1 MAKLLQKFLF
11 ITSIMHVGISSAIPF
26 SMENL
31 LQTGKL
37 LNLGAAQVD
46 ITGGSGST
54 LNFLQVYFYNDTL
67 CETSGNTDLMT
78 NGVASFLNAG
88 IGFSMQSPQLL
99 NINESSLYQLAFN
112 RGFTT
117 TDMSNIQCIG
127 VSMTGGNSSTSGIN
141 CSYFTDV
148 ICDNTTHQCTSNASN
163 SVSWVGS
170 PTACV
175 TKYVYI
181 SSSSGQ
187 NVYKCAI
194 SPDSTLDTC
203 ALTGPSGALF
213 TLGNVVNNGYAYL
226 SSGAGSLAI
235 VQMCTLNPASAGA
248 LTLASCASLGTLAGA
263 AKGIAFNGIFAYIAG
278 SQGITQCNVTT
289 VQVNNGSLTGC
300 ALLDLATGSVSF
312 SAPTSLVINNGY
324 FYVTNNSNSSISIC
338 KIVTES
344 SIQKLSCTSGTMTHV
359 SSPKGIAINNG
370 YIYFVNS
377 FVNSTDGAVVSCQIQ
392 NNGATLGNCV
402 NTGASTSDFST
413 PQGIAI
419 YNDYAYITNNG
430 GSGSYP
436 KNSITKCQ
444 ISSPGQLSGCT
455 QVASTT
461 TFGTPI
467 GISIY

>member
-1 MAKLLQKFLF
+1 MAKLLQKLLF
-11 ITSIMHVGISSAIPF
+11 ITSIMQVGISSAIPF

-31 LQTGKL
+31 LQAGKL
-37 LNLGAAQVD
+37 LSFEAAQVD
-46 ITGGSGST
+46 ITDGNGST
-54 LNFLQVYFYNDTL
+54 LNFFQVYFYSDTL

-148 ICDNTTHQCTSNASN
+148 TCDNTTHQCTSNASN
-163 SVSWVGS
+163 SVSWVSS

-181 SSSSGQ
+181 SNNTGL

-194 SPDSTLDTC
+194 NSDSTLDTC
-203 ALTGPSGALF
+203 ALTGPSSAAF
-213 TLGNVVNNGYAYL
+213 TLGNVVNNGYAYFA
-226 SSGAGSLAI
+226 SGTSNAAI
-235 VQMCTLNPASAGA
+235 VQMCTLNPANAGT
-248 LTLASCASLGTLAGA
+248 LTSASCASLGTLAAA

-278 SQGITQCNVTT
+278 SAGITQCNVTT
-289 VQVNNGSLTGC
+289 AQSNNGLLTGC
-300 ALLDLATGSVSF
+300 ALLALAGGSVSF
-312 SAPTSLVINNGY
+312 SAPISLVINNGY
-324 FYVTNNSNSSISIC
+324 FYITNNSNSSISIC
-338 KIVTES
+338 QITAG
-344 SIQKLSCTSGTMTHV
+344 KLSCPPLSVVTTHV

-377 FVNSTDGAVVSCQIQ
+377 SVNSTDGAVASCQIQ
-392 NNGATLGNCV
+392 NNGANLGNCV

-430 GSGSYP
+430 GSGVYP
-436 KNSITKCQ
+436 KSSITKCQ
-444 ISSPGQLSGCT
+444 ISSPGQLSDCR
-455 QVASTT
+455 QVARTT
-461 TFGTPI
+461 TFSTPT